1 MRKYRVIGCV
11 CLGCPVLSL
20 EPTRSVSAQPRPVYL
35 NLLAI
40 RQPVP
45 AIVSILHRISGA
57 VLFLIGIPALLWG
70 VQATLAS
77 PEAFAQWKSAM
88 AHPFAKLVA
97 LALAWSYIHHFLAG
111 LRHLVLDVQVG
122 VDLVPARRT
131 AAIVLVLSLL
141 LTLLVAM
148 RLW

>member
-1 MRKYRVIGCV
+1 
-11 CLGCPVLSL
+11 
-20 EPTRSVSAQPRPVYL
+20 VSAKPRPVYL

-57 VLFLIGIPALLWG
+57 VLFLLGIPALLWG

-97 LALAWSYIHHFLAG
+97 LALAWFYIHHFLAG

-141 LTLLVAM
+141 LTLLVAL